1 MNSSPLNSTTQ
12 FTAVDFDPFAEGEVL
27 LTAPATESQKEI
39 WASVQMGDD
48 ANCAYNESQTL
59 RLCGSLQVEAMQAA
73 FQTLIERHESLR
85 MTLSPDGTTLCI
97 NANQIL
103 DVPLAD
109 LSNLDESERQTQLNL
124 RIRNEVKQPF
134 DLEHGPLFRVQI
146 VRLNASEHR
155 VLMTAHHIICD
166 GWSWGVL
173 VPELGQIY
181 SALTQGITPEL
192 EAPDRFSDYAI
203 TLEDSETNGDAIA
216 AENFWLNQFAQSIPV
231 LDFPTD
237 RPRPAFRTFN
247 SDRED
252 WRIDA
257 ALITQLKQFG
267 TQMGCSFTTTMLAAF
282 EVFLHRLVGQEEIV
296 VGLPAAG
303 QADSGNYNLVGH
315 CVNLLPLRTTVDA
328 AQPFRTYL
336 KQRQSKVLDAYE
348 HQQLTFGKL
357 VQKLPIPRD
366 PSRIPLV
373 SVVFNIDQGLQGN
386 KLPFNGLEG
395 SFFANPRAFENFELF
410 INAVDNPDGLVMECQ
425 YNTNLFD
432 RKTIK
437 TRLAEFEILLTG
449 IVSNPDRTIAELPL
463 LTPDEQQWLEQ
474 QNQTAAEFPNHLCL
488 HQLFEEQVKRSPDR
502 VAVIFANQQLTYQE
516 LDTQANQL
524 AYYLKELGVQ
534 PEVTVGICVER
545 SLDMM
550 VGVLGILKAGGA
562 YVPLDPAYPKERLD
576 FLMQDAQVTVL
587 LTQQTGIKANL
598 PETSAQIVYLDQDW
612 TSQAAAQP
620 DLSKP
625 PMSGVTADNLAYI
638 IYTSGSTGKPKGV
651 QIPHRNAANLLN
663 AVQQKPGLAA
673 QDTLIS
679 VTTLSFDIAVAE
691 LFLPLSV
698 GARLVLV
705 SRDVA
710 TDGHQLMHQMS
721 AVTATY
727 LQATPATWRL
737 LLAAGWEGSPGMK
750 IISTGEA
757 LPRDLANQLIHKG
770 ASLWNL
776 YGPTETTIW
785 SAGYQIEST
794 DGPITIGYPLLNTQ
808 VYILDTQMKAVPVGV
823 AGELYIGG
831 AGLARGYLNRPELT
845 AEKFVPN
852 PFSSEPL
859 AKLYKTGD
867 LARFL
872 PNGQIECLGRI
883 DYQVKVRGFRIELGE
898 VESTL
903 AKHPSVQDC
912 AVVAWKNEAS
922 DERLVAYIIGKR
934 GDEGATVGEL
944 RTFMKQK
951 VPDFMVPSN
960 FVLMDALPLT
970 PNGKVDRKALP
981 QPDVARSLAENYVA
995 PRSEIEKE
1003 MADIW
1008 SQTLKL
1014 ERVGIHDNFFEL
1026 GGHSLLAAQLLSRI
1040 RQKFAVELQLRLLF
1054 EASTVAELTE
1064 RLETIRWAA
1073 QGSQKTD
1080 NETATD
1086 FEEGEL

>member
-1 MNSSPLNSTTQ
+1 MTSSPLNLSTQ

-59 RLCGSLQVEAMQAA
+59 RLCGNLQVEAMQAA
-73 FQTLIERHESLR
+73 FQMLIERHESLR

-97 NANQIL
+97 NANQVL
-103 DVPLAD
+103 DVPLTD
-109 LSNLDESERQTQLNL
+109 LSNLDESERQTQLDS
-124 RIRNEVKQPF
+124 RIQNEVNQPF

-146 VRLNASEHR
+146 VRLSATEHW

-181 SALTQGITPEL
+181 SALTQGRTPEL
-192 EAPDRFSDYAI
+192 EQPDRFSDYAI
-203 TLEDSETNGDAIA
+203 ALEDSEANGEASTA
-216 AENFWLNQFAQSIPV
+216 GNFWLNQFAQSIPI

-237 RPRPAFRTFN
+237 RPRPAYRTFN
-247 SDRED
+247 AERED

-282 EVFLHRLVGQEEIV
+282 EVFLHRLTGQEEIV

-315 CVNLLPLRTTVDA
+315 CVNLLPLRTAIDT

-336 KQRQSKVLDAYE
+336 KQRQSKVLDAYD

-373 SVVFNIDQGLQGN
+373 SVVFNIDQGLQGS
-386 KLPFNGLEG
+386 KLPFHGLEG

-425 YNTNLFD
+425 YNTHLFD
-432 RKTIK
+432 RETIR

-449 IVSNPDRTIAELPL
+449 IANNPDRTIASLPL
-463 LTPDEQQWLEQ
+463 LTPEEQQWLEQ
-474 QNQTAAEFPNHLCL
+474 RNQTTAEFPSHLCL
-488 HQLFEEQVKRSPDR
+488 HQWFEAQAQRSPDR
-502 VAVIFANQQLTYQE
+502 VAVIFADRQLTYQE
-516 LDTQANQL
+516 LDLRANHL
-524 AYYLKELGVQ
+524 AYYLQELGIQ

-545 SLDMM
+545 SLDML

-562 YVPLDPAYPKERLD
+562 YVPLDPSYPRERLD
-576 FLMQDAQVTVL
+576 FLMQDAQVAVL
-587 LTQQTGIKANL
+587 LTQTGIKANL
-598 PETSAQIVYLDQDW
+598 PKTAAQVVYLDQDW
-612 TSQAAAQP
+612 TALLAGQP
-620 DLSKP
+620 DLSQP
-625 PMSGVTADNLAYI
+625 PASGVTSDNLAYI
-638 IYTSGSTGKPKGV
+638 IYTSGSTGNPKGV

-663 AVQQKPGLAA
+663 AVQQRPGLAA

-710 TDGHQLMHQMS
+710 SDGSQLMSQMS
-721 AVTATY
+721 AVAATY
-727 LQATPATWRL
+727 MQATPATWRL
-737 LLAAGWEGSPGMK
+737 LLAAGWNGSPRMK

-757 LPRDLANQLIHKG
+757 LPKDLASQLIHKG

-785 SAGYQIEST
+785 SAGYQVEST

-808 VYILDTQMKAVPVGV
+808 VYILDAQMQSVPVGTS
-823 AGELYIGG
+823 GELHIGG

-845 AEKFVPN
+845 AEKFIPN
-852 PFSSEPL
+852 PFSSDST
-859 AKLYKTGD
+859 ARLYKTGD

-898 VESTL
+898 VEATL
-903 AKHPSVQDC
+903 GKHPSVQEC
-912 AVVAWKNEAS
+912 VIAAWKNDAN
-922 DERLVAYIIGKR
+922 DERLVAYIVGKR

-960 FVLMDALPLT
+960 FVLMDALPIT

-981 QPDVARSLAENYVA
+981 QPDVARGLAENYVA
-995 PRSEIEKE
+995 PRTELEQE

-1008 SQTLKL
+1008 AQTLKL
-1014 ERVGIHDNFFEL
+1014 SRVGIHDNFFEL
-1026 GGHSLLAAQLLSRI
+1026 GGHSLLAAQLLSKI
-1040 RQKFAVELQLRLLF
+1040 RQKFAVDLQLRLLF
-1054 EASTVAELTE
+1054 EASTVAELAE

-1073 QGSQKTD
+1073 QAAQTTSDDTS
-1080 NETATD
+1080 AD